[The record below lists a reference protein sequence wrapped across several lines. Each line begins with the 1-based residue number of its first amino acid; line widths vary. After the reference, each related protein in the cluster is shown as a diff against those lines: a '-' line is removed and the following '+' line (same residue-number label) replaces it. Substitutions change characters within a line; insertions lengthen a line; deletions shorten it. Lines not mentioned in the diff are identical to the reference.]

1 MHLLFTFGKIYAIIV
16 YITSGRQMFM
26 GVEIPI
32 VEGGFGDG
40 CKCIT
45 DKTVSEIHEIK
56 VIHVRELINKNINRF
71 KEGID
76 YIDLK
81 RIDQTDTL
89 DLTTLGYAKQSITQ
103 AKNIYLLSERGYSK
117 VIKIMDTDKA
127 WEVHDHLMDE
137 YFSMREVIQN
147 TLSIEDLAML
157 KVMKS
162 NTDEEKM
169 LAIQEYRKTVVQPLQ
184 ETIEKQ
190 KPMVG
195 LAEMRIDKKGCYSLT
210 DVTKSLHFKR
220 GQITRWA
227 KSQGFIHKT
236 LAEVNNKGEE
246 YFKVYSTDGVH
257 NQIGITESG
266 LNYINKHAYEI
277 SGIAI

>member
-1 MHLLFTFGKIYAIIV
+1 MCNQIK
-16 YITSGRQMFM
+16 TSGRQMFM

-40 CKCIT
+40 RKCVT

-169 LAIQEYRKTVVQPLQ
+169 LAIQEYRKTVVQPLKD
-184 ETIEKQ
+184 TIEKQ

-195 LAEMRIDKKGCYSLT
+195 LAEMRIDKKGCYSIT
-210 DVTKSLHFKR
+210 DVTKSLHLKK

-236 LAEVNNKGEE
+236 LAEVNNKGEGL
-246 YFKVYSTDGVH
+246 FKVYSTDGKYNSV
-257 NQIGITESG
+257 GITNDG
-266 LNYINKHAYEI
+266 LQYINNHLDEI
-277 SGIAI
+277 KTA

>member
-1 MHLLFTFGKIYAIIV
+1 MCNQIK
-16 YITSGRQMFM
+16 TSGRQMFM

-103 AKNIYLLSERGYSK
+103 AKSIYLLSERGYSK

-127 WEVHDHLMDE
+127 WEVHDHLIDE

-147 TLSIEDLAML
+147 TYNEAQ
-157 KVMKS
+157 
-162 NTDEEKM
+162 
-169 LAIQEYRKTVVQPLQ
+169 LAILKIIEAKNDLEKAEAICHYNAVVVKPLE

-210 DVTKSLHFKR
+210 DVTKSLRLKR
-220 GQITRWA
+220 GQITNWA
-227 KSQGFIHKT
+227 KSQGFIHKSIS
-236 LAEVNNKGEE
+236 EVNNKGEN
-246 YFKVYSTDGVH
+246 YFKIYSTDGVH
-257 NQIGITESG
+257 NQIGITEAG
-266 LNYINKHAYEI
+266 LKYINEHIEEVKEIKHI
-277 SGIAI
+277 IAS

>member
-1 MHLLFTFGKIYAIIV
+1 MCNQIK
-16 YITSGRQMFM
+16 TSGRQMFM

-40 CKCIT
+40 RKCVT
-45 DKTVSEIHEIK
+45 DKTVSEIHEVPAREIRRLIK
-56 VIHVRELINKNINRF
+56 DNISRF
-71 KEGID
+71 RNGID

-81 RIDQTDTL
+81 GVGVAHTL

-103 AKNIYLLSERGYSK
+103 AKSIYLLSERGYSK

-137 YFSMREVIQN
+137 YFAMREVIQN
-147 TLSIEDLAML
+147 TYNEAQ
-157 KVMKS
+157 
-162 NTDEEKM
+162 
-169 LAIQEYRKTVVQPLQ
+169 LAILKIIEAKNDLEKAEAICHYNAVVVKPLQ

-210 DVTKSLHFKR
+210 DVTKSLHLKR
-220 GQITRWA
+220 GQITKWA
-227 KSQGFIHKT
+227 KLNGYIHKT
-236 LAEVNNKGEE
+236 LQEVNCKGEE
-246 YFKVYSTDGVH
+246 FFKVYSTDGIH
-257 NQIGITESG
+257 NQIGVTDNG
-266 LNYINKHAYEI
+266 LEYINNHIDEI
-277 SGIAI
+277 VNKSA

>member
-1 MHLLFTFGKIYAIIV
+1 MCNQIK
-16 YITSGRQMFM
+16 TSGKQMFM

-40 CKCIT
+40 RKCVT

-103 AKNIYLLSERGYSK
+103 AKSIYLLSERGYSK

-137 YFSMREVIQN
+137 YFYHS
-147 TLSIEDLAML
+147 
-157 KVMKS
+157 
-162 NTDEEKM
+162 
-169 LAIQEYRKTVVQPLQ
+169 
-184 ETIEKQ
+184 
-190 KPMVG
+190 
-195 LAEMRIDKKGCYSLT
+195 
-210 DVTKSLHFKR
+210 
-220 GQITRWA
+220 
-227 KSQGFIHKT
+227 
-236 LAEVNNKGEE
+236 GEE
-246 YFKVYSTDGVH
+246 VLDMINRGFHADPSMSKPGYEPKSAIEGTPVWEFA
-257 NQIGITESG
+257 TEE
-266 LNYINKHAYEI
+266 LDRTNLIMRTLKEHFDKNMR
-277 SGIAI
+277 

>member
-1 MHLLFTFGKIYAIIV
+1 MCNQIK
-16 YITSGRQMFM
+16 TSGRQMFM

-56 VIHVRELINKNINRF
+56 VIHVRGLINKNINRF

-103 AKNIYLLSERGYSK
+103 AKSIYLLSERGYSK

-127 WEVHDHLMDE
+127 WEVHDHLIDE

-147 TLSIEDLAML
+147 TYNEAQ
-157 KVMKS
+157 
-162 NTDEEKM
+162 
-169 LAIQEYRKTVVQPLQ
+169 LAILKIIEAKNDLEKAEAICHYNAVVVKPLE

-195 LAEMRIDKKGCYSLT
+195 LAEMRIDKKGLLFTYRR
-210 DVTKSLHFKR
+210 D
-220 GQITRWA
+220 
-227 KSQGFIHKT
+227 
-236 LAEVNNKGEE
+236 
-246 YFKVYSTDGVH
+246 
-257 NQIGITESG
+257 
-266 LNYINKHAYEI
+266 
-277 SGIAI
+277 

>member
-1 MHLLFTFGKIYAIIV
+1 MCNQIK
-16 YITSGRQMFM
+16 TSGRQMFM

-32 VEGGFGDG
+32 VEGGFGDRR
-40 CKCIT
+40 KCVT

-103 AKNIYLLSERGYSK
+103 AKSIYLLSERGYSK

-184 ETIEKQ
+184 
-190 KPMVG
+190 
-195 LAEMRIDKKGCYSLT
+195 
-210 DVTKSLHFKR
+210 
-220 GQITRWA
+220 
-227 KSQGFIHKT
+227 
-236 LAEVNNKGEE
+236 
-246 YFKVYSTDGVH
+246 
-257 NQIGITESG
+257 
-266 LNYINKHAYEI
+266 
-277 SGIAI
+277 